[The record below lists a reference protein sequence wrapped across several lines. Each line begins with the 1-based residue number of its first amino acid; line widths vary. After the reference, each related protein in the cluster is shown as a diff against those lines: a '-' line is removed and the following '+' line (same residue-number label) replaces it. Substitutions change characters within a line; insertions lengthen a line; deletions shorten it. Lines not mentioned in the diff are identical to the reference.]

1 MTKIEWTEQTW
12 NPITGCTKIS
22 LGCKN
27 CYAERM
33 AKRLKSMGI
42 NQYQNVITDDG
53 HWTGITEFTPSKLQ
67 EPLRRKRSTTYFV
80 CSMSDLFHEGIELE
94 WLTDIFEVMAKTPQH
109 TYQVLTK
116 RSDRLM
122 PLWDEIGTG
131 VAYRLEKQR
140 EPGFWPLDNVWLG
153 VSVENQAMA
162 DERIPYLLRT
172 PAAVKFLSCEPLLG
186 PIDLWSWL
194 PINCGN
200 EPSYD
205 PPPPNWTR
213 EYTRPDKE
221 GLLHWIIVGGE
232 SGPKARPCHPD
243 WVRSI
248 RDQCQAAD
256 VPLFFKQ
263 WGEHKEIQFDKRNGS
278 DLLVYPTG
286 EILSRLPSIH
296 DSHFIRT
303 VAMRRVGKKAAGR
316 LLDGREWNEYPKE
329 QSRTMAGK
337 VAV

>member
-1 MTKIEWTEQTW
+1 MTKIEWVKNADGSSGHTW

-22 LGCKN
+22 LGCQH
-27 CYAERM
+27 CYAETM
-33 AKRLKSMGI
+33 AKRLRSMGI

-80 CSMSDLFHEGIELE
+80 CSMSDLFHEGVELE

-153 VSVENQAMA
+153 VSVENQTMA

-186 PIDLWSWL
+186 LINLEDLAFEAAGPEWAGYNPL
-194 PINCGN
+194 V
-200 EPSYD
+200 D
-205 PPPPNWTR
+205 
-213 EYTRPDKE
+213 
-221 GLLHWIIVGGE
+221 WIIIGGE
-232 SGPKARPCHPD
+232 SGSKARPFDC
-243 WVRSI
+243 
-248 RDQCQAAD
+248 
-256 VPLFFKQ
+256 Q
-263 WGEHKEIQFDKRNGS
+263 WGLDLIEECRGARIPVFVKQLGSNVHINGNVAN
-278 DLLVYPTG
+278 DMD
-286 EILSRLPSIH
+286 H
-296 DSHFIRT
+296 DFGPKGGDWERWPKSLQIRQMPVG
-303 VAMRRVGKKAAGR
+303 VA
-316 LLDGREWNEYPKE
+316 E
-329 QSRTMAGK
+329 TT
-337 VAV
+337 